1 MPEQAIVADVG
12 RTALRIG
19 ITDDACSLVSESVR
33 TLSPEA
39 EPTVSGA
46 ISGLARE
53 HGLVGGGIP
62 LAIAVSGMPRG
73 DMISV
78 TNGRWRI
85 SRPGLTAM
93 LQREPLILN
102 DFAANAWAISDMRVS
117 FLEPLSAGQLDP
129 QRPGTYCIIGIGSG
143 LGVALMSRDASGRVT
158 VVPTEA
164 GHCAY
169 PSGLTD
175 VMAAASALPARAGF
189 TSAESILSAGG
200 LLAVYTACAASAGA
214 KPSTSDPKEVIR
226 RANGAVDEHAVTA
239 LKTWCSA
246 LWYYAGNMALAYGA
260 LDGVI
265 LTGSVSASLKK
276 MLAREELA
284 RHFVVPSPYQKQ
296 LAMVPRALSTL
307 LHPELAGA
315 AVALRTM
322 LTTH

>member
-164 GHCAY
+164 LRI
-169 PSGLTD
+169 SFR
-175 VMAAASALPARAGF
+175 PA
-189 TSAESILSAGG
+189 
-200 LLAVYTACAASAGA
+200 
-214 KPSTSDPKEVIR
+214 
-226 RANGAVDEHAVTA
+226 
-239 LKTWCSA
+239 
-246 LWYYAGNMALAYGA
+246 
-260 LDGVI
+260 
-265 LTGSVSASLKK
+265 
-276 MLAREELA
+276 
-284 RHFVVPSPYQKQ
+284 
-296 LAMVPRALSTL
+296 
-307 LHPELAGA
+307 
-315 AVALRTM
+315 
-322 LTTH
+322 